1 MNWIY
6 SMSNPLLLTIVGPTA
21 SGKTAL
27 SILLAE
33 KLGGEIISAD
43 SRQVYRSLD
52 IGTAK
57 PTQEELKRVPH
68 QFINILLPDQHYN
81 AGEYGLQARAKIE
94 ELLKQ
99 QKQPILVGGSG
110 LYVRAVIDGFFEGPG
125 KNTEIRDQLESEA
138 RTLGPEILFDRLK
151 KIDPGSAAKMDA
163 TKVRR
168 VIRALEVYCSTGKP
182 ISDLHSIQEIKIPYE
197 AIQFGLEWDRK
208 ALYHRIERRIDKMIE
223 DGLINEVRGLMEKGY
238 SPSENALNTV
248 GYKEAFDFL
257 EGKITK
263 EEMIRLIKQNTRHFA
278 KRQLTWFRADKR
290 IRWLPVNDE
299 TDWNEIAGN
308 IEKEF
313 RSAQKNLSPL
323 N

>member
-1 MNWIY
+1 
-6 SMSNPLLLTIVGPTA
+6 MSLSNNLLAIVGPTA

-43 SRQVYRSLD
+43 SRQVYRYLD

-57 PTQEELKRVPH
+57 PAQEELKRVPH

-110 LYVRAVIDGFFEGPG
+110 LYIRAVIDGFFEGPG
-125 KNTEIRDQLESEA
+125 KNTEIRDQLEGEA
-138 RTLGPEILFDRLK
+138 QTLGPELLFDRLK
-151 KIDPGSAAKMDA
+151 MIDPVSAAKMDA

-168 VIRALEVYCSTGKP
+168 VIRALEVYYATGRS

-208 ALYHRIERRIDKMIE
+208 ALYHRIEQRIDKMIE
-223 DGLINEVRGLMEKGY
+223 DGLINEVRGLMKKGY
-238 SPSENALNTV
+238 SRTENALNTV

-257 EGKITK
+257 EGKITE
-263 EEMIRLIKQNTRHFA
+263 EEMISLIKQNTRHFA

-299 TDWNEIAGN
+299 TDWNEIAGK

-313 RSAQKNLSPL
+313 QRAQKTSHR
-323 N
+323 

>member
-1 MNWIY
+1 
-6 SMSNPLLLTIVGPTA
+6 MSLSDNLLAIVGPTA
-21 SGKTAL
+21 SGKTVL

-43 SRQVYRSLD
+43 SRQVYRYLD

-57 PTQEELKRVPH
+57 PAQEELKRVPH

-110 LYVRAVIDGFFEGPG
+110 LYIRAVIDGFFEGPG

-151 KIDPGSAAKMDA
+151 QIDPGSAAKMDA

-168 VIRALEVYCSTGKP
+168 IIRALEVYYSTGRS

-208 ALYHRIERRIDKMIE
+208 ALYHRIEQRIDKMIE

-238 SPSENALNTV
+238 SRTENALNTV

-257 EGKITK
+257 EGKITE

-299 TDWNEIAGN
+299 TDWNEIAGK

-313 RSAQKNLSPL
+313 QSAQKTSHR
-323 N
+323 